1 MRTIDT
7 LSSQKMLE
15 ILEDISEGCCFLN
28 SKMEVEFINKAGEAL
43 LERPKDEIMGQC
55 QWDVLPKY
63 KESIIFELYN
73 KAFKEQQVQSFEFVT
88 EYSKIPIEIKVF
100 PNKDGLF
107 LIFNDITKRKK
118 EEQQQRYYDQL
129 KIVAEMAAGVAH
141 EVRNPMTTI
150 KGFLQLMNQDE
161 DLKKYNDIFRLM
173 IDEVNRVNEIITNF
187 LDLAKEKP
195 NKLEYC
201 NLNNI
206 INTLYP
212 LLETRANKEGKFIK
226 LDLSNIPKINVDKN
240 EIRQLLLNLINN
252 ALDAMEKGKSVYI
265 TTMDEADHIVLSIK
279 DEGTGIPP
287 ELIHKVSVP
296 FVTSKPNG
304 TGLGLPICFS
314 IAKRNNAKMS
324 FTSST
329 KGTTFTIRFRK
340 KYIFPQVHD

>member
-1 MRTIDT
+1 MVRTIDT

-15 ILEDISEGCCFLN
+15 ILEGISEGCCFLN
-28 SKMEVEFINKAGEAL
+28 SNMEVEFINKAGEAF
-43 LERPKDEIMGQC
+43 LERPKEEIMGKC
-55 QWDVLPKY
+55 QWEVLPRY
-63 KESIIFELYN
+63 KNSKIYELYN
-73 KAFKEQQVQSFEFVT
+73 KAYREQQVQSFEFVT
-88 EYSKIPIEIKVF
+88 EYSKVPMEIKVF

-118 EEQQQRYYDQL
+118 EEQQQRYFDQL

-150 KGFLQLMNQDE
+150 KGFLQLLSQD
-161 DLKKYNDIFRLM
+161 DGLNKYNEIFRLM
-173 IDEVNRVNEIITNF
+173 IEEVNRVNEIITNF

-201 NLNNI
+201 NLNDI

-212 LLETRANKEGKFIK
+212 LLETRAIKEGKFIE
-226 LDLSNIPKINVDKN
+226 LELSTIPEISVDKN

-265 TTMDEADHIVLSIK
+265 STVDEEENVVLAIK
-279 DEGTGIPP
+279 DEGSGIPP
-287 ELIHKVSVP
+287 EIVDKISVP
-296 FVTSKPNG
+296 FVTSKSNG

-314 IAKRNNAKMS
+314 IAKRNNAEMN
-324 FTSST
+324 FTTSP
-329 KGTTFTIRFRK
+329 KGTTFFISFRK
-340 KYIFPQVHD
+340 K